1 MYKRTFV
8 IKRETFLAYK
18 AHNRRKVFEKTKLK
32 DPKFTYWKYGYNK
45 ALRDITAYFD
55 VSPDIPT
62 LEATKQ
68 RLKRSKKE
76 YRSKAQDL
84 MT

>member
-1 MYKRTFV
+1 MYKKTFV

-32 DPKFTYWKYGYNK
+32 DPTLTYWKYGYNK

-55 VSPDIPT
+55 LSPDIPT
-62 LEATKQ
+62 LETTY
-68 RLKRSKKE
+68 RRFKRSKTE